1 MASLPDF
8 VHHGQRPRSAFF
20 SLATACAVAVALA
33 VPTTAGA
40 AETKLTA
47 ENRSALALT
56 VYSNDLA
63 MISEERRANLP
74 AGEALLAIEDVSDRL
89 RAETVL
95 LGGDGVT
102 LLEQSFVVD
111 LLTPQ
116 RLLESALGKT
126 VSLIRIHPQTG
137 EDRVVEAEILSL
149 AGGVVLRIDGRI
161 ETTAPGR
168 IAFAEIPVGL
178 RSEPALLARLA
189 VAEAGE
195 KSLRLDYLT
204 SGLSWRADYVARLNA
219 AEDRMDLSALVTLSN
234 ATRSDY
240 RDADLRLVAGDVNQA
255 ARPPMPRPELRM
267 MAAAPVM
274 EADMAVPQSASDR
287 YVYPMQ
293 RPVTLLR
300 GETKQVPLMS
310 AEGVAVTRE
319 YRFDG
324 LANGNAR
331 SGEIGPVSA
340 DLVLEIENVEALGL
354 GAPLPAGVVRIYGS
368 GGPGPG
374 GAPLF
379 LGEDFL
385 AQTPEGEKARL
396 RMGSAFDVTAR
407 ARTTDFERLSN
418 RSYETGQ
425 TLVVKNA
432 KDQPVEVLVGG
443 AMPQGWQM
451 LEETAPHEQETVN
464 RIVWRLQVPPGG
476 ETELRYRVR
485 VSN

>member
-1 MASLPDF
+1 MASLPCF
-8 VHHGQRPRSAFF
+8 LCHGRRPRSAFF
-20 SLATACAVAVALA
+20 SLATACALALA
-33 VPTTAGA
+33 LAAPATAGA

-63 MISEERRANLP
+63 MISEERRASLP

-95 LGGDGVT
+95 LGGAGVT

-126 VSLIRIHPQTG
+126 VSLIRTHPQTG
-137 EDRVVEAEILSL
+137 DDRVVEAEVLSL
-149 AGGVVLRIDGRI
+149 AGGVVLRVDGRI
-161 ETTAPGR
+161 ETTTPGR
-168 IAFAEIPVGL
+168 IAFAEIPAGL

-204 SGLSWRADYVARLNA
+204 SGLAWRADYVARLNA
-219 AEDRMDLSALVTLSN
+219 AEDRMDLSALVTLTN

-240 RDADLRLVAGDVNQA
+240 RDAALRLVAGDVNQTNA
-255 ARPPMPRPELRM
+255 VPLSQPKFRNEMVAMS
-267 MAAAPVM
+267 AP
-274 EADMAVPQSASDR
+274 ADAIAPPQSASDR
-287 YVYPMQ
+287 YVYPVN

-310 AEGVAVTRE
+310 AEGVAVKRE

-340 DLVLEIENVEALGL
+340 DLVLEIENAEALGL
-354 GAPLPAGVVRIYGS
+354 GAPLPAGVVRIYG
-368 GGPGPG
+368 PGPG
-374 GAPLF
+374 NAPLF

-407 ARTTDFERLSN
+407 ARSTEFERLSN
-418 RSYETGQ
+418 RSYETAQ
-425 TLVVKNA
+425 AITVKNA

-443 AMPQGWQM
+443 SMPQGWMM
-451 LEETAPHEQETVN
+451 LEETQPHEEETVN
-464 RIVWRLQVPPGG
+464 RIVWRLQVPAGG

>member
-1 MASLPDF
+1 MTSLQEPTGLR
-8 VHHGQRPRSAFF
+8 HWPRSAFF
-20 SLATACAVAVALA
+20 GLAAAGALTLGGPTAAW
-33 VPTTAGA
+33 A

-47 ENRSALALT
+47 ENRSGLALT

-63 MISEERRANLP
+63 MISEERRAALP

-95 LGGDGVT
+95 LGGAGVM

-126 VSLIRIHPQTG
+126 VSLIRTHPQTG
-137 EDRVVEAEILSL
+137 EDRVVEAEVLSL
-149 AGGVVLRIDGRI
+149 AGGVVLRVDGRI
-161 ETTAPGR
+161 ETTMPGR
-168 IAFAEIPVGL
+168 IAFAEVPAGL

-204 SGLSWRADYVARLNA
+204 SGISWRADYVARLNA
-219 AEDRMDLSALVTLSN
+219 AEDQMNLSALVTLTN

-240 RDADLRLVAGDVNQA
+240 RDAALRLVAGEVNQTNVVPLSQPKVRNEMVA
-255 ARPPMPRPELRM
+255 MS
-267 MAAAPVM
+267 AP
-274 EADMAVPQSASDR
+274 ADAIGPPQSASDR
-287 YVYPMQ
+287 YVYPLQ

-310 AEGVAVTRE
+310 AEGVAVKRE

-340 DLVLEIENVEALGL
+340 DLVLEIENAEALGL
-354 GAPLPAGVVRIYGS
+354 GAPLPAGVVRIYG
-368 GGPGPG
+368 PGPG
-374 GAPLF
+374 NQPLF

-407 ARTTDFERLSN
+407 ARSTDFERLSN
-418 RSYETGQ
+418 RSYETAQ
-425 TLVVKNA
+425 TIVVKNA

-443 AMPQGWQM
+443 AMPQGWAM
-451 LEETAPHEQETVN
+451 LEETQPHEEETVN
-464 RIVWRLQVPPGG
+464 RIVWRLEVPAGG

>member
-1 MASLPDF
+1 MASLPCF
-8 VHHGQRPRSAFF
+8 LCHGRRPRSAFF
-20 SLATACAVAVALA
+20 SLATACALALA
-33 VPTTAGA
+33 LTAPATAGA

-63 MISEERRANLP
+63 MISEERRASLP

-95 LGGDGVT
+95 LGGAGVT

-126 VSLIRIHPQTG
+126 VSLIRTHPQTG
-137 EDRVVEAEILSL
+137 EDRVVEAEVLSL
-149 AGGVVLRIDGRI
+149 AGGVVLRVDGRI
-161 ETTAPGR
+161 ETTTPGR
-168 IAFAEIPVGL
+168 IAFAEIPAGL

-219 AEDRMDLSALVTLSN
+219 AEDRMDLSALVTLTN

-240 RDADLRLVAGDVNQA
+240 RDAALRLVAGDVNQTNA
-255 ARPPMPRPELRM
+255 VPLSQPKFRNEMVAMS
-267 MAAAPVM
+267 AP
-274 EADMAVPQSASDR
+274 ADAIAPPQSASDR
-287 YVYPMQ
+287 YVYPVN

-310 AEGVAVTRE
+310 AEGVAVKRE

-340 DLVLEIENVEALGL
+340 DLVLEIENAEALGL
-354 GAPLPAGVVRIYGS
+354 GAPLPAGVVRIYG
-368 GGPGPG
+368 PGPG
-374 GAPLF
+374 NAPLF

-407 ARTTDFERLSN
+407 ARSTEFERLSN
-418 RSYETGQ
+418 RSYETAQ
-425 TLVVKNA
+425 AITVKNA

-443 AMPQGWQM
+443 SMPQGWTM
-451 LEETAPHEQETVN
+451 LEETQPHEEETVN
-464 RIVWRLQVPPGG
+464 RIVWRLQVPAGG

>member
-1 MASLPDF
+1 MAL
-8 VHHGQRPRSAFF
+8 
-20 SLATACAVAVALA
+20 TAPA
-33 VPTTAGA
+33 TAGA

-63 MISEERRANLP
+63 MISEERRASLP

-95 LGGDGVT
+95 LGGAGVT

-126 VSLIRIHPQTG
+126 VSLIRTHPQTG
-137 EDRVVEAEILSL
+137 EDRVVEAEVLSL
-149 AGGVVLRIDGRI
+149 AGGVVLRVDGRI
-161 ETTAPGR
+161 ETTTPGR
-168 IAFAEIPVGL
+168 IAFAEIPAGL

-219 AEDRMDLSALVTLSN
+219 AEDRMDLSALVTLTN

-240 RDADLRLVAGDVNQA
+240 RDAALRLVAGDVNQTNA
-255 ARPPMPRPELRM
+255 VPLSQPKFRNEMVAMS
-267 MAAAPVM
+267 AP
-274 EADMAVPQSASDR
+274 ADAIAPPQSASDR
-287 YVYPMQ
+287 YVYPVN

-310 AEGVAVTRE
+310 AEGVAVKRE

-340 DLVLEIENVEALGL
+340 DLVLEIENAEALGL
-354 GAPLPAGVVRIYGS
+354 GAPLPAGVVRIYG
-368 GGPGPG
+368 PGPG
-374 GAPLF
+374 NAPLF

-407 ARTTDFERLSN
+407 ARSTEFERLSN
-418 RSYETGQ
+418 RSYETAQ
-425 TLVVKNA
+425 AITVKNA

-443 AMPQGWQM
+443 SMPQGWTM
-451 LEETAPHEQETVN
+451 LEETQPHEEETVN
-464 RIVWRLQVPPGG
+464 RIVWRLQVPAGG

>member
-1 MASLPDF
+1 MASLPCF
-8 VHHGQRPRSAFF
+8 LCHGRRPRSAFY
-20 SLATACAVAVALA
+20 SLATACVLALA
-33 VPTTAGA
+33 LAAPATAGA

-63 MISEERRANLP
+63 MISEERRASLP

-95 LGGDGVT
+95 LGGAGVT

-126 VSLIRIHPQTG
+126 VSLIRTHPQTG
-137 EDRVVEAEILSL
+137 EDRVVEAEVLSL
-149 AGGVVLRIDGRI
+149 AGGVVLRVDGRI
-161 ETTAPGR
+161 ETTTPGR
-168 IAFAEIPVGL
+168 IAFAEVPAGL

-219 AEDRMDLSALVTLSN
+219 AEDRMDLSALVTLTN

-240 RDADLRLVAGDVNQA
+240 RDAALRLVAGDVNQTNA
-255 ARPPMPRPELRM
+255 VPLSQPKFRNEMVAMS
-267 MAAAPVM
+267 AP
-274 EADMAVPQSASDR
+274 ADAIAPPQSASDR
-287 YVYPMQ
+287 YVYPVN

-310 AEGVAVTRE
+310 AEGVAVNRE

-331 SGEIGPVSA
+331 SGEVGPVSA
-340 DLVLEIENVEALGL
+340 DLVLEIENAEALGL
-354 GAPLPAGVVRIYGS
+354 GAPLPAGVVRIYG
-368 GGPGPG
+368 PGPG
-374 GAPLF
+374 NAPLF

-396 RMGSAFDVTAR
+396 LMGSAFDVTAR
-407 ARTTDFERLSN
+407 ARSTEFERLSN

-425 TLVVKNA
+425 TIVVKNA

-443 AMPQGWQM
+443 SMPQGWTM
-451 LEETAPHEQETVN
+451 LEETQPHEEETVN
-464 RIVWRLQVPPGG
+464 RIVWRLQVPAGG